1 MYLKNMEGYRLQN
14 RPIFYTDE
22 TYIDPN
28 AQPPKFLTDTSIL
41 SAQDAKSKGKS
52 SGIQW
57 NAGRGNRL
65 LILHMIG
72 PDGLVEK
79 LERVYIRTD
88 KKVQSDDYH
97 NDFDAKTMYKWYKE
111 AIKHLPLNS
120 VIVIDN
126 ASIHNK
132 RAPGTP
138 KASTYK
144 ADMQQWLIEQNVD
157 FSPTALKAELW
168 DIIKEHLKTFPE

>member
-1 MYLKNMEGYRLQN
+1 MEGHRLQN
-14 RPIFYTDE
+14 RPIYYTDE

-28 AQPPKFLTDTSIL
+28 AQPPKFFTDTTIL
-41 SAQDAKSKGKS
+41 SAEDGKAKGYS
-52 SGIQW
+52 SGLQW

-72 PDGLVEK
+72 PDGLVEE

-88 KKVQSDDYH
+88 KEVQSDDYH
-97 NDFDAKTMYKWYKE
+97 NDFDAETMYKWYKE

-126 ASIHNK
+126 ASIHSWHTK
-132 RAPGTP
+132 IF
-138 KASTYK
+138 Y
-144 ADMQQWLIEQNVD
+144 L
-157 FSPTALKAELW
+157 
-168 DIIKEHLKTFPE
+168 